1 MANADTAIREFM
13 EKRRPQVPLNGF
25 KGTMALEIDKNDA
38 IFFAERAV
46 PKQIEQRAEERRE
59 IQEIVRCLRDQ
70 GAVRWLV
77 RLRGVAEP
85 VEMTHAEVVKLD
97 RKMLLDFAS
106 DMVAKSERPRKL

>member
-1 MANADTAIREFM
+1 MIREFM
-13 EKRRPQVPLNGF
+13 EKRRRDVPLSGV
-25 KGTMALEIDKNDA
+25 KGTTALEIDKNDA
-38 IFFAERAV
+38 IFFAESLV
-46 PKQIEQRAEERRE
+46 PKRIEHRAEERRE

-70 GAVRWLV
+70 GTVRWLV

-85 VEMTHAEVVKLD
+85 VEMTHSEVVKLD